1 MNLKLCVLI
10 AATTF
15 SVSALAEEART
26 IAVPGAPLKITT
38 YQAVYQADERY
49 QTEGIKHSVTV
60 TNGGSQGVA
69 AFGIGFFAFDAF
81 NDNMGRP
88 LTGIDMD
95 SVGVGEESSG
105 AWVQRVSA
113 PFTFQKY
120 GTGVAYVRSARLADG
135 SVWEAD
141 LEFVLQ
147 ELQKI
152 ESDLK
157 LEDIAEE

>member
-1 MNLKLCVLI
+1 MNLKSSVFI
-10 AATTF
+10 AAVAF
-15 SVSALAEEART
+15 SFMALAEEARI
-26 IAVPGAPLKITT
+26 IAVPGAPLTITA
-38 YQAVYQADERY
+38 YQAVYQEDGRY
-49 QTEGIKHSVTV
+49 QTEGVKHSVTV
-60 TNGGSQGVA
+60 SNGGGNEVA

-95 SVGVGEESSG
+95 SVELGGESSG
-105 AWVQRVSA
+105 TWVQRVAA

-120 GTGVAYVRSARLADG
+120 GTGVAYVRRARLKDG